1 MTGRR
6 KSAVTGA
13 FILMMITTGLWAGE
27 PAKISIVGNWKI
39 AVAAKNATG
48 KTIRAELEV
57 PPPNIVEVKAEK
69 HDKLPDFDPNGWIG
83 PAQGAVLTGVK
94 AAECSTQGAIDLDSL
109 VVAAGEGPGATGV
122 PLNRLWLASLK
133 THWIHPC
140 NYRQLKG
147 LDG

>member
-39 AVAAKNATG
+39 AVTAKNTTG

-83 PAQGAVLTGVK
+83 PAQGAVLMV
-94 AAECSTQGAIDLDSL
+94 I
-109 VVAAGEGPGATGV
+109 GEQNGPTSGG
-122 PLNRLWLASLK
+122 
-133 THWIHPC
+133 
-140 NYRQLKG
+140 
-147 LDG
+147 